1 MADEHGVLIAG
12 EIQEGQL
19 SQSTRELLAH
29 GRGLADAL
37 GEELAVALL
46 GDDVGDTPKE
56 AIAFGADKVY
66 AITDPLLNNTPFD
79 AYLAAMHQVS
89 TEHQPRI
96 ILMAKG
102 NIGSEVAPRLAFRLN
117 TAAAQDCLDVR
128 IDPSDKR
135 LIAERPVYGG
145 SCIAT
150 VTCSQTPMVAI
161 VRGKTAE
168 PLERDD
174 SRQGEVVAVAAG
186 LDPSTVK
193 TRMTEEVAEASEGVR
208 LEDASIIVAGGRG
221 LGGPEPFQ
229 AELQELADAL
239 GAPVGASRAVVDAG
253 WVPYSYQIGLTG
265 KTVTPD
271 LYITVG
277 ISGASQ
283 HMAGCSGAKVIVA
296 INKDAD
302 ANIFKDARYGIVGD
316 WKKVLPAL
324 TEQVKSLG

>member
-1 MADEHGVLIAG
+1 
-12 EIQEGQL
+12 
-19 SQSTRELLAH
+19 
-29 GRGLADAL
+29 
-37 GEELAVALL
+37 
-46 GDDVGDTPKE
+46 
-56 AIAFGADKVY
+56 
-66 AITDPLLNNTPFD
+66 
-79 AYLAAMHQVS
+79 
-89 TEHQPRI
+89 
-96 ILMAKG
+96 
-102 NIGSEVAPRLAFRLN
+102 
-117 TAAAQDCLDVR
+117 
-128 IDPSDKR
+128 
-135 LIAERPVYGG
+135 
-145 SCIAT
+145 
-150 VTCSQTPMVAI
+150 
-161 VRGKTAE
+161 
-168 PLERDD
+168 
-174 SRQGEVVAVAAG
+174 
-186 LDPSTVK
+186 
-193 TRMTEEVAEASEGVR
+193 MTEEVAEAAEGVR

-229 AELQELADAL
+229 AELQDLADAL
-239 GAPVGASRAVVDAG
+239 GAPLGASRAVVDAG

>member
-1 MADEHGVLIAG
+1 MVGVWPMCWAKSSPL
-12 EIQEGQL
+12 
-19 SQSTRELLAH
+19 R
-29 GRGLADAL
+29 
-37 GEELAVALL
+37 LL

-56 AIAFGADKVY
+56 AIAFGADKVH

-79 AYLAAMHQVS
+79 AYLAAMHKVCL
-89 TEHQPRI
+89 EHPPRI
-96 ILMAKG
+96 ILLAK
-102 NIGSEVAPRLAFRLN
+102 NDIGTEVAPRLAFRLD
-117 TAAAQDCLDVR
+117 TAAAQDCLEVR
-128 IDPSDKR
+128 IDPADKR

-145 SCIAT
+145 SCVAT

-174 SRQGEVVAVAAG
+174 SRQGEVIAVAAG

-283 HMAGCSGAKVIVA
+283 HMAGCSGAKIIVA
-296 INKDAD
+296 INKDAE